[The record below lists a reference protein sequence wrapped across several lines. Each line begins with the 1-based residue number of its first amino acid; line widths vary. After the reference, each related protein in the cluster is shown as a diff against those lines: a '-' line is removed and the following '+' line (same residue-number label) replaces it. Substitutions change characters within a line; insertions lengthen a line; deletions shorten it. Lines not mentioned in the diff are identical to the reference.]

1 MALDYGD
8 VGVRLRL
15 TPTYVHPLQWPDRA
29 SRFDGRAFRSL
40 PAGRMLTDDT
50 KESIRAAYTRLKEG
64 LPGFRARAS
73 QGKMIAEVAKA
84 LAVEGGA
91 AVIEAPTG
99 TGKSMAY
106 LIAGVEVARAQK
118 KKLLIATATI
128 ALQEQLVQR
137 DIPLY
142 LKLNGR
148 EAKVALAKGRGRYL
162 CPRNLAMASN
172 SLQDTAQM
180 GLGFEADLALWSKP
194 PAERDKQV
202 LAKLAGAFDRHEW
215 DGDMDNAPETPGDLL
230 RAMITTSAGGCT
242 GRKCGQFMACPFF
255 AARRAVGDADII
267 VANQDLVLADLTMPR
282 EEDGFGGVILP
293 KPDEVL
299 YIFDEGHHV
308 PSKAIDRGAA
318 EVHMSVTVRQ
328 LSRLGRQI
336 HAAYSL
342 TDKEVIGKLSLDA
355 GDEKLQELSDAL
367 EELEKDIRLHWLPS
381 PADDEPMYRGSLGQ
395 LPESWVEHARVL
407 YVFTGEMERW
417 VGAVRRAVLEMTE
430 SGPTNEALSRELGMA
445 LERIDRQLRTWRA
458 WSSEDREGG
467 PPLARWVTM
476 SGDQQ
481 LVCHASSVS
490 AGGLLRSVLWENAS
504 AVVMTSAT
512 LSAGGNFRTFA
523 DAVGLPDGAVTL
535 SLPSPFN
542 LAAQARLEVP
552 ALRAMPDAREE
563 HAQEISDWLAANL
576 DWGAGNLVL
585 FTSRAKLDRVL
596 QKLPIECVR
605 KVRAQGSLGK
615 AQLVAEHIVD
625 VEAGKGSTLFGLAS
639 FGEGLDLPGKLCET
653 VVITQLPF
661 AVPTDPVG
669 ATYAEWLESRGRN
682 PFIEVTVPDATRL
695 LTQYCGR
702 LIRTET
708 DHGRIVLLD
717 RRVVTKRYG
726 ERMLNALPPFARAIE
741 RAA

>member
-1 MALDYGD
+1 
-8 VGVRLRL
+8 
-15 TPTYVHPLQWPDRA
+15 
-29 SRFDGRAFRSL
+29 
-40 PAGRMLTDDT
+40 MLTDDT
-50 KESIRAAYTRLKEG
+50 KESIRAAYARLKEG

-84 LAVEGGA
+84 LAQEGGA

-118 KKLLIATATI
+118 KKLLIATATV

-162 CPRNLAMASN
+162 CPRNLAMARN
-172 SLQDTAQM
+172 SVQDAGQM
-180 GLGFEADLALWSKP
+180 GLGFDADLALWSKP

-202 LAKLAGAFDRHEW
+202 LSKLAGAFDRAEW
-215 DGDMDNAPETPGDLL
+215 DGDIDNAPETPGDML

-255 AARRAVGDADII
+255 AARRAVGDAEII

-308 PSKAIDRGAA
+308 PSKAIDRGASD
-318 EVHMSVTVRQ
+318 VHMSVAVRQ

-342 TDKEVIGKLSLDA
+342 TDKEVIGKLTLDA
-355 GDEKLQELSDAL
+355 SDQKLQELSDAL
-367 EELEKDIRLHWLPS
+367 EELEKDIRLAWLPS
-381 PADDEPMYRGSLGQ
+381 PDDDEPMYRGSLGQ
-395 LPESWVEHARVL
+395 LPESWVEHARAL

-417 VGAVRRAVLEMTE
+417 IGAVRRAVLEMTE
-430 SGPTNEALSRELGMA
+430 GGPTNEALSRELGMA

-458 WSSEDREGG
+458 WSSEDRDGA
-467 PPLARWVTM
+467 PPLARWVTLTA
-476 SGDQQ
+476 DQQ

-490 AGGLLRSVLWENAS
+490 AGALLRSVLWGNAS

-512 LSAGGNFRTFA
+512 LSAGGNFRGFA
-523 DAVGLPDGAVTL
+523 DAVGLPDEAVTL

-542 LAAQARLEVP
+542 LAVQARLEVP
-552 ALRAMPDAREE
+552 ALKALPDAREA
-563 HAQEISDWLAANL
+563 HVQEITDWLAANL
-576 DWGAGNLVL
+576 DWDAGNLVL

-596 QKLPIECVR
+596 QKLPIEYVR

-615 AQLVAEHIVD
+615 AQLVNEHIAD
-625 VEAGKGSTLFGLAS
+625 IEAGKGSTLFGLAS

-682 PFIEVTVPDATRL
+682 PFIEVTVPEATRL

-717 RRVVTKRYG
+717 RRVVLKRYG
-726 ERMLNALPPFARAIE
+726 ERMLNALPPFARVIE

>member
-1 MALDYGD
+1 
-8 VGVRLRL
+8 
-15 TPTYVHPLQWPDRA
+15 
-29 SRFDGRAFRSL
+29 
-40 PAGRMLTDDT
+40 MLTDDT
-50 KESIRAAYTRLKEG
+50 KASIRAAYTRLKEG

-84 LAVEGGA
+84 LAEPGGA

-118 KKLLIATATI
+118 KKLLIATATV

-162 CPRNLAMASN
+162 CPRNLAMARN
-172 SLQDTAQM
+172 SVQETAQM

-202 LAKLAGAFDRHEW
+202 LSKLAGAFDRGEW
-215 DGDMDNAPETPGDLL
+215 DGDMDNAPDTPGDLL
-230 RAMITTSAGGCT
+230 RGMITTSAGGCT

-255 AARRAVGDADII
+255 AARRAVGDAEII

-318 EVHMSVTVRQ
+318 EVHMNAAVRQ

-342 TDKEVIGKLSLDA
+342 TDKEVIGKLALDA

-367 EELEKDIRLHWLPS
+367 EELEKDIRLNWLPS
-381 PADDEPMYRGSLGQ
+381 PDDDEPMYRGSLGQ
-395 LPESWVEHARVL
+395 LPDSWVEHARVL
-407 YVFTGEMERW
+407 YVFTGEIERW

-430 SGPTNEALSRELGMA
+430 SGPTHEALSRELGMA

-512 LSAGGNFRTFA
+512 LSAGGNFRNFA

-542 LAAQARLEVP
+542 LAEQASLEVP
-552 ALRAMPDAREE
+552 ALRALPDAREE
-563 HAQEISDWLAANL
+563 HAQEISDWLAAHL

-615 AQLVAEHIVD
+615 SQLVAEHIAD

-682 PFIEVTVPDATRL
+682 PFIEVTVPEATRL

-717 RRVVTKRYG
+717 RRVVLKRYG
-726 ERMLNALPPFARAIE
+726 ERMLNALPPFARVIE